1 MAKKFTQEDFIAC
14 STKTMWTFDLLIQ
27 KLVEKFPDYFNNI
40 EIINIHELQ
49 SLTSFNNEKTIIR
62 LRCKI
67 DGYEW
72 NSCGKRMLL
81 NQRCRRCSGS
91 YKLSHDEFIQ
101 STKVLVPYNDQHFII
116 KNKYN
121 GRKKDLQLRCKS
133 CGFEFKIVANTYLTR
148 DIKCPNC
155 QGGKLGKHT
164 VETIIQQLSTT
175 NWQFAESITSDI
187 DMFQPIKLFCKN
199 CGYVISIPLRKL
211 FSQGYS
217 CPNCC
222 PNARTH
228 TKEYYETI
236 IKEKFQLQNLKFLWS
251 EVDVSYMSD
260 IKIFNNKQL
269 LYQGSLRNCLNR
281 NSLNGNNFT
290 KSVKLSILS
299 EYDLTSM
306 STHQLLELIAS
317 DVLPK
322 EWEKLTY
329 TEPNSDKR
337 KNSIEELKDLYSN
350 STEDDEESNL
360 IIEKQLEDEA
370 HKLEKEY
377 SSKRNKKT
385 NLDDEIDDSEE
396 DSNFPELEEKTLK
409 NYSKAFKNLVSL
421 GDKHKLIAE
430 VEIHKIWNAVLRE
443 LTQKSDKTL
452 SMLSSMERDSEW
464 LSYVHDTFFTEFK
477 EVNDIQVDKEY
488 AFPYQPSLMQKLM
501 VYRLM
506 KNQSYG
512 NWCGTGA
519 GKTNAALL
527 STRLLNCKNN
537 VIICPNSV
545 ISSWKRAIQAIYPN
559 SNVIVYKDLNS
570 LTTLDKT
577 QFNYIIFNVEKF
589 QINSRFEMIDELIKN
604 NVIDF
609 ICFDEI
615 QQMKVRNEKNMS
627 NRYEAISY
635 LRSQAFSKNNNMY
648 VLGMTATPLINN
660 LQEVK
665 SILELITGKEYSEIE
680 NKNTLQNIHL
690 AYKGLLLNGFRYI
703 PDYNINVNIVKP
715 KVKLNDEDVIK
726 SLTQYRNGD
735 VDKIEH
741 LLTEAKLNAMI
752 GELTPKTILY
762 THYHSNKGILKT
774 IKRVLDACGI
784 SCAFYAQDDNDN
796 SDRDQIIN
804 DFKNGK
810 FDVLVASSPISTGV
824 NGLQEI
830 SNKMVILSLP
840 WTSAEYQQLLGRI
853 NRQGSIFDSVDIII
867 PQVTIET
874 KNNEEW
880 SWDVKR
886 YKIIEYKRTLSDAVI
901 DGVFCE
907 TFELDKKALLKQ
919 AIESLQKGIEDYDI
933 QRDNITVSV
942 NTEDIEIKKRK
953 YRESLMNDTHR
964 HANTSSSSHMH
975 SYFKSNPQNWIDY
988 HKAREEN
995 KKTWLEDPLDVIADM
1010 LNRNTT
1016 NPNQVIADLG
1026 CGMNQLKTKV
1036 NDYKKWY
1043 SFDHYSEDS
1052 SVIHA
1057 DISNLNEY
1065 LPNDSVDVAVF
1076 CMSLWGTNYMDYIEE
1091 ASRYVKI
1098 GGVVYIAE
1106 PVDNIDQAVL
1116 FGESPKYGFRLMSIE
1131 NDRNGKTYI
1140 TFKRIN

>member
-1 MAKKFTQEDFIAC
+1 MSIKKTSAEFIEEAKKIHGDKYDYSKVDYVNN
-14 STKTMWTFDLLIQ
+14 STKVCIICPIHGEFWQSPYHHLNGIGCPKCAAKQRGEKRALSMISFIEQAKRVHGDKYDYSKVEYVNSRTKICIICLEHGEFWQIPNSHLEGRGCPSCGNAKKLTIEEFIQ
-27 KLVEKFPDYFNNI
+27 KARVIHGDKYDYSKVEYVNSNTKVCIICPEHGEFWQRPSSHLTGRGCAVCNGVSSVKFI
-40 EIINIHELQ
+40 KQ
-49 SLTSFNNEKTIIR
+49 
-62 LRCKI
+62 
-67 DGYEW
+67 
-72 NSCGKRMLL
+72 
-81 NQRCRRCSGS
+81 
-91 YKLSHDEFIQ
+91 YKLS
-101 STKVLVPYNDQHFII
+101 L
-116 KNKYN
+116 
-121 GRKKDLQLRCKS
+121 
-133 CGFEFKIVANTYLTR
+133 
-148 DIKCPNC
+148 
-155 QGGKLGKHT
+155 
-164 VETIIQQLSTT
+164 
-175 NWQFAESITSDI
+175 
-187 DMFQPIKLFCKN
+187 
-199 CGYVISIPLRKL
+199 
-211 FSQGYS
+211 
-217 CPNCC
+217 
-222 PNARTH
+222 
-228 TKEYYETI
+228 
-236 IKEKFQLQNLKFLWS
+236 
-251 EVDVSYMSD
+251 
-260 IKIFNNKQL
+260 
-269 LYQGSLRNCLNR
+269 
-281 NSLNGNNFT
+281 
-290 KSVKLSILS
+290 LS

-306 STHQLLELIAS
+306 SSHQLLELIAT
-317 DVLPK
+317 DAFPK

-337 KNSIEELKDLYSN
+337 KDSIGELKDLYSN
-350 STEDDEESNL
+350 ATDDEESD
-360 IIEKQLEDEA
+360 IETQHKLEEEAKQ
-370 HKLEKEY
+370 LEKEY
-377 SSKRNKKT
+377 TSKKNKQT
-385 NLDDEIDDSEE
+385 NLDDDLTHSTEN
-396 DSNFPELEEKTLK
+396 NFPELEEKTLK
-409 NYSKAFKNLVSL
+409 NYSHAFKNLVSL

-430 VEIHKIWNAVLRE
+430 VEIHKIWNAVLKE

-527 STRLLNCKNN
+527 STRLLNCRNN

-545 ISSWKRAIQAIYPN
+545 ISSWKKAIQAIYPN

-665 SILELITGKEYSEIE
+665 SILELITGKEYSEIG

-774 IKRVLDACGI
+774 INRVLSACSI

-880 SWDVKR
+880 SWDMKR

-933 QRDNITVSV
+933 QRDNITMSV

-964 HANTSSSSHMH
+964 RANTSSSSHMH

-1036 NDYKKWY
+1036 NDYKQWY

-1052 SVIHA
+1052 SVIRA
-1057 DISNLNEY
+1057 DISNLSEY

-1098 GGVVYIAE
+1098 GGMVYIAE

-1140 TFKRIN
+1140 TFKRVN